1 MKAHITLNIADIDAL
16 LHEAAAK
23 KGIELTGYTVKSHTR
38 QVLFV
43 EGDMLIDPNFSHRIE
58 PTHKELTP

>member
-16 LHEAAAK
+16 VHEAAAK
-23 KGIELTGYTVKSHTR
+23 KGIELTGYTIKSHTR
-38 QVLFV
+38 QVLYV
-43 EGDMLIDPNFSHRIE
+43 AGDMLIDPNFTHRIE

>member
-23 KGIELTGYTVKSHTR
+23 KAIELTGYTVKSHTR

-43 EGDMLIDPNFSHRIE
+43 EGDMLIDPNFTHRIE